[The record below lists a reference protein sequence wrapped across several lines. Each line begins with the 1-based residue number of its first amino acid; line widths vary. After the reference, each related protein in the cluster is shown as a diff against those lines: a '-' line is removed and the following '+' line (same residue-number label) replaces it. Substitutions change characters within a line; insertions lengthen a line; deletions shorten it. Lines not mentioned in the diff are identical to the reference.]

1 MGLVKKYDNGGSF
14 ADYVK
19 ERLAKGDLPL
29 TNKSYPII
37 NQRLQSFDGSTVSGN
52 VKKNWA
58 GQIVANTPEEADAFL
73 ANLYQDYKKTTS
85 NVSPITPK
93 EG

>member
-52 VKKNWA
+52 VKKN
-58 GQIVANTPEEADAFL
+58 
-73 ANLYQDYKKTTS
+73 
-85 NVSPITPK
+85 
-93 EG
+93 